1 MRWAVTVKLFGGDF
15 NMVEEKSFIQ
25 SPIFKL
31 LSICR
36 VLPYGVKFIRLTL
49 HPKGRLFCIRKALQ
63 YSLLLFLRRQIFL
76 HGAHIFQSFS
86 PHVCALFL
94 PLLFFL
100 VDSSE
105 IVLFLTEQK
114 IYWFPRAQVVL
125 GYVTYK
131 QKIKR
136 GIKDVKYIIFQT
148 DIRGWFCSDSACR
161 ILIKSKAIQNVH
173 TNVHPVGINI
183 AGI

>member
-1 MRWAVTVKLFGGDF
+1 MRCAVTVKLFGGDF

-86 PHVCALFL
+86 PHVCALSL
-94 PLLFFL
+94 PLLSSFFSL
-100 VDSSE
+100 L
-105 IVLFLTEQK
+105 IAQKLFFFFFFNRTEN
-114 IYWFPRAQVVL
+114 
-125 GYVTYK
+125 
-131 QKIKR
+131 
-136 GIKDVKYIIFQT
+136 
-148 DIRGWFCSDSACR
+148 
-161 ILIKSKAIQNVH
+161 ILISQSTGCAWLCYIQTKNKTRNKGCKVH
-173 TNVHPVGINI
+173 YFSD
-183 AGI
+183 